1 MKEKYTII
9 SQLKSYY
16 HHLIKSIN
24 ENKFIFIAHVGYFL
38 FFIHSIILMI
48 KVGLSLYFLDYS
60 IVTTSLWYFIPSL
73 LLPPMLW
80 IYATQFTC
88 YNFHYIKTTTLSLIL
103 LNEGLLV
110 CTQIYKFLSWVFI
123 PSILDIPTNDVFT
136 KQMSLVLCRVAT
148 QIPLLIFAS
157 IVFHALFTLL
167 REKGGNKRIIAFKLS
182 HFVRKQQNEIQY
194 DMNIVKDIKTGHGVI
209 IPMKERFLHTLVDGS
224 SGTAKTSSTIL
235 PAIRDDLNMRCKAE
249 DKQKNLLCKMF
260 DKEQLSLSNKNQPFS
275 VFNILPNQNADI
287 DQGQVQKELD
297 EIHTRYPIC
306 GITVLAPDD
315 SLTDAV
321 CNLCDSRQI
330 SYYRIDPIRLANG
343 ERKKNCIGMNPFYV
357 PPNCTEEYKHE
368 LIVKKA
374 ILFSD
379 VMQAITDLKGSADSY
394 FTGINRQMI
403 SNIAILAMLT
413 IPILE
418 KRQATPEDLQEFIN
432 NFDAISR
439 FVDKLEELDLHANK
453 FTFIIKYVR
462 NELLG
467 KGRVKME
474 DQCRGTRNIINEFLL
489 MPANKEIFCSQ
500 DSIDFDSILKNG
512 DITVFN
518 YNLASGD
525 TDAIALGL
533 VFLLSFNN
541 AVLSRPG
548 NENTRSPH
556 FFYIDE
562 FPVLIHPSLE
572 KNFSLFRKFRVAMFV
587 AIQTMDQFEKNA
599 LTKYLKGVILGCAHI
614 IVFGRSSLKDME
626 IFSKFAGI
634 QDQIDSQTTISQTS
648 LTDSD
653 TKLSYS
659 SRDTITQKN
668 VVEEIDIRMKDF
680 QEVTLF
686 TEIDGRPLP
695 PIHGRVDFLKKA
707 DWHPQ
712 KRATIS
718 FLSTKTNETAGV
730 CIKELSK
737 TKNAS
742 YRSQPASITE
752 GLNLKLNASI
762 KSENKEIVP
771 ISSNINNNIEKN
783 IETGPIIS
791 DPEPEFE
798 PKSAKDDENIED
810 LF

>member
-1 MKEKYTII
+1 
-9 SQLKSYY
+9 
-16 HHLIKSIN
+16 
-24 ENKFIFIAHVGYFL
+24 
-38 FFIHSIILMI
+38 
-48 KVGLSLYFLDYS
+48 
-60 IVTTSLWYFIPSL
+60 
-73 LLPPMLW
+73 
-80 IYATQFTC
+80 
-88 YNFHYIKTTTLSLIL
+88 
-103 LNEGLLV
+103 
-110 CTQIYKFLSWVFI
+110 
-123 PSILDIPTNDVFT
+123 
-136 KQMSLVLCRVAT
+136 
-148 QIPLLIFAS
+148 
-157 IVFHALFTLL
+157 
-167 REKGGNKRIIAFKLS
+167 
-182 HFVRKQQNEIQY
+182 
-194 DMNIVKDIKTGHGVI
+194 
-209 IPMKERFLHTLVDGS
+209 
-224 SGTAKTSSTIL
+224 
-235 PAIRDDLNMRCKAE
+235 
-249 DKQKNLLCKMF
+249 
-260 DKEQLSLSNKNQPFS
+260 
-275 VFNILPNQNADI
+275 
-287 DQGQVQKELD
+287 
-297 EIHTRYPIC
+297 
-306 GITVLAPDD
+306 
-315 SLTDAV
+315 
-321 CNLCDSRQI
+321 
-330 SYYRIDPIRLANG
+330 
-343 ERKKNCIGMNPFYV
+343 
-357 PPNCTEEYKHE
+357 
-368 LIVKKA
+368 
-374 ILFSD
+374 
-379 VMQAITDLKGSADSY
+379 
-394 FTGINRQMI
+394 
-403 SNIAILAMLT
+403 
-413 IPILE
+413 
-418 KRQATPEDLQEFIN
+418 
-432 NFDAISR
+432 
-439 FVDKLEELDLHANK
+439 
-453 FTFIIKYVR
+453 
-462 NELLG
+462 
-467 KGRVKME
+467 
-474 DQCRGTRNIINEFLL
+474 
-489 MPANKEIFCSQ
+489 
-500 DSIDFDSILKNG
+500 
-512 DITVFN
+512 
-518 YNLASGD
+518 
-525 TDAIALGL
+525 
-533 VFLLSFNN
+533 
-541 AVLSRPG
+541 
-548 NENTRSPH
+548 
-556 FFYIDE
+556 
-562 FPVLIHPSLE
+562 
-572 KNFSLFRKFRVAMFV
+572 MFV